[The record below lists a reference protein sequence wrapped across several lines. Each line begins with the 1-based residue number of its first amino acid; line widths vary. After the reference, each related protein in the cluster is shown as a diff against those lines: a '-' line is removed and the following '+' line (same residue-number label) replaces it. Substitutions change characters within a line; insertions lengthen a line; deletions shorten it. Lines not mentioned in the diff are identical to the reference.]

1 MAEKCLINNELII
14 HLTPRTGEP
23 YKTELD
29 KFEAIFSACRHQ
41 VFEGWG
47 CRGPMCINLPLG
59 QKDIEEKVVNDHQ
72 SELRCPNCGWAD
84 VYNFYTLDYHPE
96 MVEPTMI

>member
-59 QKDIEEKVVNDHQ
+59 QKDIEEKVVNKMTRI
-72 SELRCPNCGWAD
+72 E
-84 VYNFYTLDYHPE
+84 
-96 MVEPTMI
+96 